1 MRSVDN
7 VNHEAHV
14 DLRERVK
21 ELSCL
26 YNIAHLASQKDIG
39 MSELLKGVVE
49 GLPAAWLYP
58 ETACARIV
66 LDGCSH
72 STSNYRRLRHRQT
85 VPVVIS
91 GDIRGYIEVGY
102 PDKRPRRDRGPFLNE
117 ERNLLEA
124 VAKEV
129 AIVIMRKEAEQD
141 RSKLEEQLRHADR
154 LATVGQLAAGV
165 AHELNEPLG
174 HILGFAQ
181 LAQKCPELPAQ
192 ARADIE
198 KILSTSLYAREIV
211 KKLLIFARQIPPQ
224 KGKVN
229 VNHLVAEVLAFLE
242 SRFASNGVKV
252 VCRFSPDLPEIEA
265 DSSQLKQVFVNLIVN
280 ALQAMPD
287 GGDLRVKTQGE
298 HRRISVVVEDT
309 GVGMEQEVLD
319 KIFTPFF
326 TTKEIGLGT
335 GLGLPVSH
343 GIIASHQGTISV
355 ESLAGKGTVCTIEL
369 PVRRVRPH
377 RNEASDEL
385 F

>member
-1 MRSVDN
+1 MKTVDDIN
-7 VNHEAHV
+7 REAQT

-26 YNIAHLASQKDIG
+26 YNIAHLASQKDVT
-39 MSELLKGVVE
+39 MSDMLKGVVE
-49 GLPAAWLYP
+49 GLPSAWLYP
-58 ETACARIV
+58 EAACARVV
-66 LDGCSH
+66 LDGRSH
-72 STSNYRRLRHRQT
+72 STSNYRRLCHRQS
-85 VPVVIS
+85 VPIVIN
-91 GDIRGYIEVGY
+91 GKLRGYIEVGY
-102 PDKRPRRDRGPFLNE
+102 SDKRPRRDHGPFLNE

-181 LAQKCPELPAQ
+181 LAQKCPDLPTQAQ
-192 ARADIE
+192 ADIS

-229 VNHLVAEVLAFLE
+229 VNHLVTEVLNFLE
-242 SRFASNGVKV
+242 SRCVSNGINV
-252 VCRFSPDLPEIEA
+252 VCGFSSNIPEIDA
-265 DSSQLKQVFVNLIVN
+265 DGSQLKQVFVNLIVN

-287 GGDLRVKTQGE
+287 GGCLRINTRGE
-298 HRRISVVVEDT
+298 SRKVSVVVEDT
-309 GVGMEQEVLD
+309 GVGMEQEILD

-343 GIIASHQGTISV
+343 GIIASHHGTIRV
-355 ESLAGKGTVCTIEL
+355 ESKAGKGTVCTIEL
-369 PVRRVRPH
+369 PVKRVRRY
-377 RNEASDEL
+377 RNEARDAL

>member
-1 MRSVDN
+1 MKSVDDI
-7 VNHEAHV
+7 NHEAQT

-26 YNIAHLASQKDIG
+26 YNIAHLASQKDIAMG
-39 MSELLKGVVE
+39 ELLKGVVE

-58 ETACARIV
+58 EAACARIV
-66 LDGCSH
+66 FDGHSH
-72 STSNYRRLRHRQT
+72 STSNYRRLRHRQS
-85 VPVVIS
+85 VPVVIN
-91 GDIRGYIEVGY
+91 GRLRGYIEVGY
-102 PDKRPRRDRGPFLNE
+102 PDKRPRRDHGPFLNE

-181 LAQKCPELPAQ
+181 LAQKCPDLPTQ
-192 ARADIE
+192 ARADIG

-211 KKLLIFARQIPPQ
+211 RKLLIFARQIPPL
-224 KGKVN
+224 KGKVD
-229 VNHLVAEVLAFLE
+229 VNHLVAEVLNFLE

-252 VCRFSPDLPEIEA
+252 VCRFSPDLPEIDA
-265 DSSQLKQVFVNLIVN
+265 DASQLKQVFVNLIVN

-287 GGDLRVKTQGE
+287 GGDLRLKTKGE
-298 HRRISVVVEDT
+298 SRKISVVVEDT
-309 GVGMEQEVLD
+309 GAGMEQEVLD

-343 GIIASHQGTISV
+343 GIIASHQGTIRV
-355 ESLAGKGTVCTIEL
+355 ESSAGKGTVCTIEL
-369 PVRRVRPH
+369 PVRRARAH
-377 RNEASDEL
+377 RNEASDAI

>member
-1 MRSVDN
+1 MKTVDH
-7 VNHEAHV
+7 VNHEAQI

-26 YNIAHLASQKDIG
+26 YSIAHLASQKDVPIG
-39 MSELLKGVVE
+39 EMLMRVVE
-49 GLPAAWLYP
+49 GLPSAWLHP
-58 ETACARIV
+58 EAACAKIV
-66 LDGCSH
+66 LDGRSY
-72 STSNYRRLRHRQT
+72 STSNYMRLRHRQS
-85 VPVVIS
+85 VPVVINGRS
-91 GDIRGYIEVGY
+91 RGYIEVGY
-102 PDKRPRRDRGPFLNE
+102 PDKRPKKDRGPFLNE

-124 VAKEV
+124 VAKEL
-129 AIVIMRKEAEQD
+129 AIVIMQKEAERD
-141 RSKLEEQLRHADR
+141 RLKLEEQLRHADR

-181 LAQKCPELPAQ
+181 LAQKCPDLPTQ
-192 ARADIE
+192 ARADID

-229 VNHLVAEVLAFLE
+229 VNHLVAEVLNFLE
-242 SRFASNGVKV
+242 SRCASIGVKV
-252 VCRFSPDLPEIEA
+252 VCRLSPDLPEIDA
-265 DSSQLKQVFVNLIVN
+265 DASQLKQVLVNLIVN

-287 GGDLRVKTQGE
+287 GGDLRINTQGE
-298 HRRISVVVEDT
+298 SRKIYVVVEDT

-319 KIFTPFF
+319 EIFTPFF

-355 ESLAGKGTVCTIEL
+355 ESAAGKGTACTIEL
-369 PVRRVRPH
+369 PVKRIRPYS
-377 RNEASDEL
+377 NEARDAI